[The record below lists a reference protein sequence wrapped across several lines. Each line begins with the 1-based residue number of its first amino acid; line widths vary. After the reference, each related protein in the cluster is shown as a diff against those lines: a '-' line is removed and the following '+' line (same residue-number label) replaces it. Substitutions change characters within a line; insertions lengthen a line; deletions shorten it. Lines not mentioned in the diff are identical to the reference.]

1 MAVLPIVPG
10 HVTLMDWARKFGPDG
25 KLLPIANLLSQSNE
39 IVQVMPFMEG
49 NLPTGHKASVQTGL
63 PLPILRRFYQGVPP
77 SKGGVNTIE
86 DVCANQQ
93 SRNEVD
99 QKLAELNGDV
109 GAFRLS
115 EALPHFEANTQLFAQ
130 QMMYG
135 DTSVNK
141 DGILGLTPRYNAI
154 GARNGVVP
162 ASSAN
167 IIDSGGTGNNN
178 TSVWLVVWGSN
189 TVTGIFPKGSKAGL
203 DHQDLGL
210 IDAFDANN
218 ARYRAYAEL
227 WDWVYGLH
235 VKDWRFA
242 VRIANINVNDLA
254 GRTGTQ
260 ANGVVSSLLYTM
272 IDAMA
277 HIPSMGM
284 GSATFLA
291 SRLVKSRLSQ
301 MALDKSQNALGFNGS
316 LDQFGKVGPGSVAG
330 SGKDIQGGMLTFQ
343 GVPVLTVDALSNAE
357 ARVI

>member
-1 MAVLPIVPG
+1 MATLPYVPG
-10 HVTLMDWARKFGPDG
+10 HVTLIDWAKKYDGTG
-25 KLLPIANLLSQSNE
+25 KLLPIANLLAQSNE

-77 SKGGVNTIE
+77 SKGGGTTIE

-99 QKLAELNGDV
+99 QKLAELGGDV

-115 EALPHFEANTQLFAQ
+115 EALPHFEANTQLFARQ
-130 QMMYG
+130 IMYG
-135 DTSVNK
+135 DTTINK
-141 DGILGLTPRYNAI
+141 DGILGLTPRYNNI
-154 GARNGVVP
+154 GPVNGVVP
-162 ASSAN
+162 ASAAN
-167 IIDSGGTGNNN
+167 VIDSGGTTANN

-203 DHQDLGL
+203 QHEDLGI
-210 IDAFDANN
+210 IDGFDQNQ

-227 WDWVYGLH
+227 WDWSYGLH

-242 VRIANINVNDLA
+242 VRIANIDVNDLRS
-254 GRTGTQ
+254 RTNTQ
-260 ANGVVSSLLYTM
+260 ANNAVTSLLYTM

-284 GSATFLA
+284 GNATFLA

-301 MALDKSQNALGFNGS
+301 MALDKSQNALGFNAS
-316 LDQFGKVGPGSVAG
+316 LEQFGKIGPGSVAG
-330 SGKDIQGGMLTFQ
+330 TGTDIQGGTLTFQ
-343 GVPVLTVDALSNAE
+343 GVPVLTVDAMSNAE
-357 ARVI
+357 ARVV